1 MMLDLQKASL
11 LKRASARLLDLILL
25 VIIIVGFSA
34 ILSHALNYDHHSK
47 RLDEYYTQYESEYGI
62 EFDMS
67 VEKYEAMTEDERKLY
82 ETAYNA
88 LISDEDAMYTYHLLV
103 NLTLLITSISIL
115 FGYLVLEFF
124 VPLKFGNGQTIGKKI
139 FGIALMRTGG
149 IKITPV
155 CLFIRT
161 VLGKYTIETMLPV
174 LVMIMIFFGNVGIIG
189 IAILALLVITQIILL
204 FAHRNHVQIHDL
216 LADTVAVDMASQ
228 MIFDTAAD
236 LTAYQ
241 QKLYEKNVAIKTY

>member
-25 VIIIVGFSA
+25 MIIIVGFSA
-34 ILSHALNYDHHSK
+34 ILSHAMNYDHHSK
-47 RLDEYYTQYESEYGI
+47 KLDEYYAQYESEYGI

-67 VEKYEAMTEDERKLY
+67 VEKYEAMTEDERKFY
-82 ETAYNA
+82 EIAYSA
-88 LISDEDAMYTYHLLV
+88 LISDEDAMYTYHLLL
-103 NLTLLITSISIL
+103 NLTLVIASISIL

-161 VLGKYTIETMLPV
+161 VLGKYTIETMIPV
-174 LVMIMIFFGNVGIIG
+174 LIIIMIFFGSVGIIG
-189 IAILALLVITQIILL
+189 IATLALLLITQIILL

-228 MIFDTAAD
+228 MIFDTQAD
-236 LTAYQ
+236 LIAYK
-241 QKLYEKNVAIKTY
+241 QKLHEEIVARKGY